1 MKISPAKYELVGD
14 FLASVRKKLY
24 FCTGIPKTIFDVLKK
39 LTIMNKQ
46 SLYKIIVTIATAL
59 VTCAAIALGLTS
71 CNVTRT
77 VTTQSQYFQHGDTTC
92 TIVTKTVESYDATK
106 KLH

>member
-1 MKISPAKYELVGD
+1 MNWSGIFLQVSKITRIFA
-14 FLASVRKKLY
+14 
-24 FCTGIPKTIFDVLKK
+24 PKIKT
-39 LTIMNKQ
+39 TATMNKQ